1 MPTDYKARLDELGTN
16 IGFNSYHPETIERV
30 ASELLSIARELLA
43 EQDRLRE
50 GIGNLRERL
59 YMDPPL
65 QHRGWKGKTIMHAI
79 NLDDL
84 LSLLE

>member
-43 EQDRLRE
+43 DRDRLRAKL
-50 GIGNLRERL
+50 N
-59 YMDPPL
+59 PV
-65 QHRGWKGKTIMHAI
+65 HA
-79 NLDDL
+79 DVEEFYKD
-84 LSLLE
+84 E